1 MDKNRTII
9 IVIMDVLLLAEM
21 VFGIWL
27 AHGGDTEAIAWNFSK
42 VFVPLAVATVV
53 GARLAV
59 RRWAPPLSGDIYCP
73 VGIMGPRG

>member
-1 MDKNRTII
+1 MDKTRAVI
-9 IVIMDVLLLAEM
+9 IVIMDLLLLAE
-21 VFGIWL
+21 VVAGIWF
-27 AHGGDTEAIAWNFSK
+27 AHDDPSAIAWNFSK

-59 RRWAPPLSGDIYCP
+59 RRWAPPLSGEVYVP